1 MHRLLRLRK
10 LRCVWTYERLGFQ
23 KRGHGL
29 IITFLPIKD
38 GSQFVPTA
46 TSRGPGVLAGV
57 GKKRTECLFGF
68 RQPTSQPIEAG
79 SNQPCEWAANIKVE
93 GAFDKFASFVQL
105 KQTFVELREFDKSI
119 GRHVPLLDGTLEET
133 RGHLILVEIAAM
145 CARHYQGFRSVRG
158 GTGGFFV
165 I

>member
-46 TSRGPGVLAGV
+46 NSRGPGVLAGV
-57 GKKRTECLFGF
+57 GEKRTEGLFGF
-68 RQPTSQPIEAG
+68 RQPTSPPIEAG
-79 SNQPCEWAANIKVE
+79 SNQPRE
-93 GAFDKFASFVQL
+93 GAATHKGEGARRQVA
-105 KQTFVELREFDKSI
+105 
-119 GRHVPLLDGTLEET
+119 G
-133 RGHLILVEIAAM
+133 LV
-145 CARHYQGFRSVRG
+145 
-158 GTGGFFV
+158 
-165 I
+165 